1 MRQLQGDR
9 PGTVAAEARMRRAT
23 MWKLQWAML
32 AAGSL
37 VAASW
42 ANGTASLWH
51 LSLAAAVGALFGW
64 AFAHWVLR

>member
-1 MRQLQGDR
+1 
-9 PGTVAAEARMRRAT
+9 
-23 MWKLQWAML
+23 MWKLQWAVL

-42 ANGTASLWH
+42 ANGTASLCH
-51 LSLAAAVGALFGW
+51 LSVAAVAGALMGW

>member
-1 MRQLQGDR
+1 
-9 PGTVAAEARMRRAT
+9 
-23 MWKLQWAML
+23 MWKLQWAVL

-42 ANGTASLWH
+42 ANGSASLCH
-51 LSLAAAVGALFGW
+51 LSVDAAVGALMGW

>member
-1 MRQLQGDR
+1 
-9 PGTVAAEARMRRAT
+9 
-23 MWKLQWAML
+23 MWKLQWAVL

-42 ANGTASLWH
+42 ANGSASLCH
-51 LSLAAAVGALFGW
+51 LSVAAAVGALMGW